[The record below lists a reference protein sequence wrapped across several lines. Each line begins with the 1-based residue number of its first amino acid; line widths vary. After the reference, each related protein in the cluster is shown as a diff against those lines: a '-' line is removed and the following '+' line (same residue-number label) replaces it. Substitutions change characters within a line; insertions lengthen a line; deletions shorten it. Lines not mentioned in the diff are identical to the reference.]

1 MRVSLQL
8 DAMRLPSNFRFLV
21 AVVLLPLCL
30 SQTVISVGDGAPTS
44 TIRDEYLTAFQRGDF
59 FSAVALPPLTEVI
72 TYGNGGYRQDFQD
85 AARTGIR
92 FTLIRP
98 AVPDL
103 SQGLTNAVRQV
114 RPPIYAVYMQSS
126 IGVSTAGFPNR
137 DTTAFT
143 VLGSDLVPNGTSGSY
158 QTFDKNYAIFVW
170 SVAPLATSSTTTF
183 TIADPIY
190 TRWNTI
196 GFDQIGAPLI
206 AATTATSRYSTTA
219 TYQTFVNGA
228 IYGITSGTNSGKV
241 FFVRRSVQTLYEANQ
256 GPAGFL
262 GYPVGEETVLADGR
276 RRQSFEG
283 GTMEYAVNGTP
294 VLKNA
299 ISSVVVA
306 AEDPVKLT
314 AGQSVTLTAVLST
327 NAGERVTDRDVF
339 WSTSNGRVVSVTAN
353 GNTATIRGVSGGFA
367 TITATSE
374 GKVSNRVNVQVAS
387 QCCAVGEGAPTQVI
401 SQSFADAVQ
410 RNRLTLRTPLS
421 TAVRRLGA
429 GYVQEATALPSG
441 NRIWIA
447 KADASPV
454 AYVAQGATLTAFEGL
469 GSFVGGLG
477 YPTGDLSAGGTQVFQ
492 GGALAGSP
500 VRLVSGA
507 ILARWVALGTDT
519 GALGAP
525 VGAAVTSI
533 SFTGNQITSQQFRL
547 GSFVQHDTGALQGRV
562 FVVSGPIAAKY
573 FELAAS
579 IGAPITDEFLAA
591 TGYRQEFEGATLEY
605 TAGTTLVRVT
615 DKTRRPTLTVTP
627 SIVTPGARY
636 RVAVGGFA
644 QGASVRLLQ
653 TSGTVQDS
661 FNFTT
666 PTGAYVWESV
676 VPTNARAGVVV
687 LRAALTSNPDTFVE
701 GSYTVRTLAELRPAL
716 SKVSGD
722 TQSGAPATVLAAPLR
737 VQLKDSSDNP
747 ISGVAVR
754 FESSPGGA
762 VVRSSAVTDANGLA
776 EAYYKLPATAG
787 VALMTAEAGGQ
798 LVTFTARAAEQ
809 LISDFPRMTQTMEGI
824 GRDSLV
830 ATLAAVLRFYQQ
842 RGVAPA
848 DSGLTDTAALG
859 SYLRNACVPAVN
871 AGTICDGYLDP
882 GTAGEVIANP
892 LRALDLAGGALTI
905 ALPEPNLL
913 AVRDAF
919 AANGPVVVALNLQRN
934 GQTVG
939 IHHVSVTGI
948 YGDGDLAI
956 ADVNPQFNLTRL
968 SQYTSGFTAQGASWR
983 ATISAAVQLYP
994 STTGQ
999 PAFYAQGNTAL
1010 QINGPAG
1017 GCSRVAS
1024 WPGISL
1030 QFCSGASA
1038 SYQMLVPNSPFLVNL
1053 VSLTYPAQRSVVSGA
1068 GATAYRVSRGDGE
1081 AWTLSPEQL
1090 SLSTGGVLNAAS
1102 FLPRLAPG
1110 AIVSLF
1116 GNGLPLTA
1124 SGVDGVELDG
1134 VSLPVFFS
1142 NGFQLNT
1149 ALPVNAA
1156 SGTAQL
1162 SIRSAYGRTTIP
1174 VELSGLSPGL
1184 FVLDAN
1190 NSAAALNQDNTVNS
1204 ISNPGSR
1211 GQVVVLFATGLGAV
1225 RVGANQ
1231 LSVTENPVQVVLNG
1245 TALTPQFAGLTPG
1258 FVGLYQVNVLIPQ
1271 GMAPGLGLPVV
1282 VRVGGIDSNSAI
1294 ISIR

>member
-1 MRVSLQL
+1 
-8 DAMRLPSNFRFLV
+8 MRLPANLRFLL
-21 AVVLLPLCL
+21 AAVLLPLCL

-44 TIRDEYLTAFQRGDF
+44 TIRDEYLTAYQRGDF
-59 FSAVALPPLTEVI
+59 FAAVALPPLTEVI
-72 TYGNGGYRQDFQD
+72 AFGSGGYRQDFQD
-85 AARTGIR
+85 AAKTGLR
-92 FTLIRP
+92 FSLIRP

-114 RPPIYAVYMQSS
+114 RPPIYAVYTQAS

-137 DTTAFT
+137 DTTPFT
-143 VLGSDLVPNGTSGSY
+143 VTGSDIVASGATGSY
-158 QTFDKNYAIFVW
+158 QTFDKGFGIFVW
-170 SVAPLATSSTTTF
+170 NSPPLNTSSSTTF
-183 TIADPIY
+183 TVAEPIY
-190 TRWNTI
+190 TRWNTV

-206 AATTATSRYSTTA
+206 AATKATSRYSTTA

-228 IYGITSGTNSGKV
+228 IYSITSGTNAGKV

-283 GTMEYAVNGTP
+283 GTMEYTLTGTP

-299 ISSVVVA
+299 VSSVVVA
-306 AEDPVKLT
+306 AEDPVRLT
-314 AGQSVTLTAVLST
+314 AGQSITLTAVLST
-327 NAGERVTDRDVF
+327 NAGETVTDRDVF
-339 WSTSNGRVVSVTAN
+339 WSTSNGRVVSVTGN
-353 GNTATIRGVSGGFA
+353 GNRATIRAVAGGFA

-410 RNRLTLRTPLS
+410 RNRLSLRTPLP

-429 GYVQEATALPSG
+429 GYVQEATALPAG

-447 KADASPV
+447 KADQSPV
-454 AYVAQGATLTAFEGL
+454 AYVVQGATVPAFEGL
-469 GSFVGGLG
+469 GSFVGSLG
-477 YPTGDLSAGGTQVFQ
+477 YPTSDLSAGGTQLFQ
-492 GGALAGSP
+492 GGALSGSP
-500 VRLVSGA
+500 VRLVSGP
-507 ILARWVALGTDT
+507 ILTRWVALGTDA

-525 VGAAVTSI
+525 VGPAVTSI

-547 GSFVQHDTGALQGRV
+547 GLFVQHDSGSLQGRV
-562 FVVSGPIAAKY
+562 FVVVGPIAAR
-573 FELAAS
+573 FQELAGS

-605 TAGTTLVRVT
+605 TPGTTLVRVT

-627 SIVTPGARY
+627 AIVTPGGRY

-653 TSGTVQDS
+653 TSGAVQDS
-661 FNFTT
+661 FSFTT

-676 VPTNARAGVVV
+676 VPANARSGVVV
-687 LRAALTSNPDTFVE
+687 LRAALWNNSETFAE
-701 GSYTVRTLAELRPAL
+701 GSYTIRTLAELRPAL

-722 TQSGAPATVLAAPLR
+722 TQAGAPATVLAAPLR
-737 VQLKDSSDNP
+737 VQLKDSTGNP
-747 ISGVAVR
+747 ISGVPLR

-762 VVRSSAVTDANGLA
+762 IVRASPVTDANGLG
-776 EAYYKLPATAG
+776 EAYFKLPPTAG

-798 LVTFTARAAEQ
+798 LVTFTARASEQ
-809 LISDFPRMTQTMEGI
+809 LISDFPRMTQTMDGI
-824 GRDSLV
+824 GRDSFV
-830 ATLAAVLRFYQQ
+830 AALAAVLRFYQQ
-842 RGVAPA
+842 RGVAPS
-848 DSGLTDTAALG
+848 DSGLVDTAALA
-859 SYLRNACVPAVN
+859 SYLRNICVPAVN
-871 AGTICDGYLDP
+871 AETVCDGFLD
-882 GTAGEVIANP
+882 AGAGADPIANP
-892 LRALDLAGGALTI
+892 LRVLDLAGGSLSI
-905 ALPEPNLL
+905 ALPEPTQA

-919 AANGPVVVALNLQRN
+919 AANGPLVLALNLQRN

-939 IHHVSVTGI
+939 IHHVVVTGI

-968 SQYTSGFTAQGASWR
+968 GQYIGGFTAQGASWR
-983 ATISAAVQLYP
+983 ATIAAAVQLYP
-994 STTGQ
+994 STSGQ
-999 PAFYAQGNTAL
+999 PAFYAHGNTAL
-1010 QINGPAG
+1010 QISGPAG

-1024 WPGISL
+1024 WPGVYL
-1030 QFCSGASA
+1030 QFCNGATT
-1038 SYQMLVPNSPFLVNL
+1038 SYQMLLPNAPYLVNL
-1053 VSLTYPAQRSVVSGA
+1053 VSLTYPAQRTVASGA
-1068 GATAYRVSRGDGE
+1068 SATAYRIARTE
-1081 AWTLSPEQL
+1081 AEVWTLAPEQL
-1090 SLSTGGVLNAAS
+1090 SLNATGILNAAS
-1102 FLPRLAPG
+1102 YTSRLAPG

-1124 SGVDGVELDG
+1124 AGADGLELDG

-1149 ALPVNAA
+1149 ALPVTA
-1156 SGTAQL
+1156 SIGPGQL
-1162 SIRSAYGRTTIP
+1162 VIRSAYGRTTVP
-1174 VELSGLSPGL
+1174 VELAAVSPGL

-1190 NSAAALNQDNTVNS
+1190 NAAAALNQDNSVNS
-1204 ISNPGSR
+1204 VSNPANR
-1211 GQVVVLFATGLGAV
+1211 GQVIVLFATGLGTV
-1225 RVGANQ
+1225 RVGENQ
-1231 LSVTENPVQVVLNG
+1231 LSVTANPVQVVVNG
-1245 TALTPQFAGLTPG
+1245 TSLTPQFAGLTPG

-1271 GMAPGLGLPVV
+1271 ELAPGLGIPVRI
-1282 VRVGGIDSNSAI
+1282 RVGNIDSNSAI